1 MGGGCCVDV
10 GRVPRRRSR
19 VSFFVIPAKAGIQ
32 RGRWHPSHP
41 FQSWN
46 ILVHRREHPL
56 RAALCLHAS
65 PSRGEGEGD
74 GVLCFSLDSRVRG
87 NDGGLREWWVVGI
100 LPILRILVLVFGGQ
114 NRRNDLLKVYAR
126 TEVWVS
132 YTFHGTPRALRVG
145 ALASIMQTSHRSGQ
159 RAYRAWLGTNADKV
173 RSRSCRESKQED

>member
-1 MGGGCCVDV
+1 MVCAPTTNLAVT
-10 GRVPRRRSR
+10 
-19 VSFFVIPAKAGIQ
+19 AA
-32 RGRWHPSHP
+32 
-41 FQSWN
+41 FQSPDTASFPSF
-46 ILVHRREHPL
+46 PL
-56 RAALCLHAS
+56 
-65 PSRGEGEGD
+65 
-74 GVLCFSLDSRVRG
+74 
-87 NDGGLREWWVVGI
+87 
-100 LPILRILVLVFGGQ
+100 LRILVLVFGGQ